1 MKRTYDLRC
10 FQCCMLSIVDQY
22 SEMLLDAFRESA
34 QTAHYQFWHQSLEQD
49 YSPGSWWLR
58 TPGVNGRKLKKYYFP
73 PFYFSNP
80 LYQNFSTS
88 LFSNVSVKQNYCQTL
103 VINHSS
109 TDDASEVWKT
119 LSYVFK
125 IHVTSLVTVIHH
137 GKGVI
142 HGKKV
147 LKNWYHQ
154 KWVIKS

>member
-1 MKRTYDLRC
+1 MLYVVYCWPILWNATRC
-10 FQCCMLSIVDQY
+10 ISGVCPNCSLPILAPILGTRLFT
-22 SEMLLDAFRESA
+22 RELM
-34 QTAHYQFWHQSLEQD
+34 TKN
-49 YSPGSWWLR
+49 SWC
-58 TPGVNGRKLKKYYFP
+58 NGRKLKKYYFP

-137 GKGVI
+137 GKGVWFMV
-142 HGKKV
+142 KKV
-147 LKNWYHQ
+147 LKNWWYHQ
-154 KWVIKS
+154 KMSHKIIVKTTWN